1 MLEAIQKKEEYDDK
15 RVKATQRW
23 TSTTRSLE
31 RAMSGKRSIGAILT
45 FKSSDEEANRLEGK
59 AVTVRIYQASYIEK

>member
-1 MLEAIQKKEEYDDK
+1 MLEAIQKKEEYDER

-45 FKSSDEEANRLEGK
+45 FKSPDQEVHMLEGK
-59 AVTVRIYQASYIEK
+59 AVGVSEFTFACF